1 MLKNYVTIALR
12 TLWNNKVYSFLNM
25 VGLAVGLAAG
35 ILMLLWV
42 QDELSYDSF
51 HSKTAQIYKLVAN
64 FDVSGKKETWSTT
77 PAPIAI
83 FGKREVPEIADAVRI
98 QTDWNARVFEFGD
111 KSFIEKKGA
120 YADAGVFNIFDF
132 PLIAG
137 NPRNLFPN
145 NRSIVITQ
153 KFAAKYFGND
163 APIGKTIRMDKKD
176 SYTVSGLIAD
186 IPANSSIQY
195 EWFVPFSILDEQYNK
210 QYQPNG
216 LEGDWGNYNY
226 STFFLLKEKTSPVV
240 VAKKLTKIHAS
251 NQKEANEET
260 FSYGMN
266 PLSQLRLYNDDG
278 SEGSIKTVRIFTI
291 VAIVILLIACI
302 NYVNLA
308 TARATKRAKEVSVRK
323 IVGAQLSQVFGQFMG
338 ESILLFSLALFLAIL
353 LISAVVPVYNEI
365 SGKTLEFSL
374 SNPTILL
381 VLGATMLGTIIVAG
395 IYPALLLSSFKP
407 VQALKGKFTIG
418 GSTTLFRKILVVT
431 QFSMSIILIISTLL
445 IGEQLTFMREKELG
459 YDKDNVFAFGLR
471 GEMYGKKDAIKSE
484 LIKQAGV
491 TGVSFSNGYIVSL
504 GSSTSDIE
512 WPGKKENEQVIASQ
526 ISTDKEFMDVFK
538 LHLKEGE
545 WFSGTKAD
553 SSKFILNETAVKAMG
568 FKEPVLGQPFTFHG
582 VKGSI
587 TGIVQDFHFASMH
600 QKINPIVLFHN
611 PNWFGVVNVKT
622 TGKSAAQAIA
632 SAEKVWKQY
641 QPDIPFEYNFMNEA
655 FDLLYKSEQR
665 TARLFNIFAGVAI
678 LISCLG
684 LFGLA
689 AFTAEQRTKEI
700 GVRKVLGASV
710 TNITALLSKDFI
722 KLVVLSNLIA
732 WPIAWYMMHK
742 WLENFAYQIPISL
755 WVFALAGILA
765 LLIAL
770 LTISYQSVKAALANP
785 VRSLRSE

>member
-1 MLKNYVTIALR
+1 MLKNYLTIALR
-12 TLWNNKVYSFLNM
+12 TLWKSKEYSLLNII
-25 VGLAVGLAAG
+25 GLAVGLSAG

-42 QDELSYDSF
+42 EDELSYNTF
-51 HSKTAQIYKLVAN
+51 HTKGERIYKLVAR
-64 FDVSGKKETWSTT
+64 FDVGGKKETWATS
-77 PAPIAI
+77 PAPIAT
-83 FGKREVPEIADAVRI
+83 FGKKEVPEIANAVRL
-98 QTDWNARVFEFGD
+98 QTDWSARVFEVSD
-111 KSFIEKKGA
+111 KNFIEKKGA
-120 YADAGVFNIFDF
+120 YADASLFTVFDF
-132 PLIAG
+132 PLTAG
-137 NPRNLFPN
+137 NPKNPFPN

-153 KFAAKYFGND
+153 KLANKYFGTEN
-163 APIGKTIRMDKKD
+163 PVGKTIRMDKKD
-176 SYTVSGLIAD
+176 SYTISGLIAN
-186 IPANSSIQY
+186 IPSNSSFQY
-195 EWFVPFSILDEQYNK
+195 EWFVPFNILDENYNK

-226 STFFLLKEKTSPVV
+226 DTYFLLRENTSADVA
-240 VAKKLTKIHAS
+240 AKKLTKIHVN
-251 NQKEANEET
+251 NQKETNEST
-260 FSYGMN
+260 FSYALN
-266 PLSQLRLYNDDG
+266 PLSQLHLYNADG
-278 SEGSIKTVRIFTI
+278 TEGSIKTVRIFTI

-323 IVGAQLSQVFGQFMG
+323 IVGAHLSQVFTQFLG
-338 ESILLFSLALFLAIL
+338 ESVLLFSLALFLAMLI
-353 LISAVVPVYNEI
+353 ISAVIPLYNEI
-365 SGKTLEFSL
+365 AGKAMEFSL

-381 VLGATMLGTIIVAG
+381 VLGATMLGTIVVAG

-407 VQALKGKFTIG
+407 VEALKGKFTIG
-418 GSTTLFRKILVVT
+418 GSTTLFRKMLVVT
-431 QFSMSIILIISTLL
+431 QFSMSVILIVSTLL

-459 YDKDNVFAFGLR
+459 YDKENVFAFGLR
-471 GEMYGKKDAIKSE
+471 GEMYNKKEAIKAE
-484 LIKQAGV
+484 LSKQAGV
-491 TGVSFSNGYIVSL
+491 TGVSFSNGFIVSL

-512 WPGKKENEQVIASQ
+512 WEGKKENEQLIASQ

-553 SSKFILNETAVKAMG
+553 SNKFILNETAIQAIG
-568 FKEPVLGQPFTFHG
+568 LKEPVLGQPFTFHG
-582 VKGSI
+582 VKGNI
-587 TGIVQDFHFASMH
+587 TGIVKDFHFASLH
-600 QKINPIVLFHN
+600 QKIDPIVLFHN

-622 TGKSAAQAIA
+622 SGKSAGQAIA
-632 SAEKVWKQY
+632 AAEKVWKQY

-665 TARLFNIFAGVAI
+665 TAKLFNIFAGIAI

-722 KLVVLSNLIA
+722 KLVVISNLIA
-732 WPIAWYMMHK
+732 WPIAWYLMHK

-755 WVFALAGILA
+755 WVFVVAGVLA

-770 LTISYQSVKAALANP
+770 LTISYQSIKAALANP
-785 VRSLRSE
+785 VKSLRSE